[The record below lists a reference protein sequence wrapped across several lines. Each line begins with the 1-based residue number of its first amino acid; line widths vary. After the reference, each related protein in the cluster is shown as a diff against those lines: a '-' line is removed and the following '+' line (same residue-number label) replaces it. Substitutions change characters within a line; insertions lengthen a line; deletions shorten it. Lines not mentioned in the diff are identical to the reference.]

1 MLGTKYLGRDFL
13 GVYPAK
19 QAPKANRHG
28 YYLVNTDDREGE
40 HWMAVA
46 LEAKHKPLL
55 FDSFG
60 RIPSD
65 EWQPW
70 LKHMQTTD
78 PDRDQ
83 AYDTV
88 ICGPLSLAWCMLH
101 KQRGR
106 NYAMKI

>member
-65 EWQPW
+65 EWQP
-70 LKHMQTTD
+70 
-78 PDRDQ
+78 
-83 AYDTV
+83 
-88 ICGPLSLAWCMLH
+88 
-101 KQRGR
+101 
-106 NYAMKI
+106 